1 MEDSGVV
8 DTTWKGGR
16 KVQGGGVLATAQL
29 VTGGAVVE
37 HDILATASLVMT
49 AASWCPGTWCP
60 REGRVGSV
68 WDVRRRRP
76 RSGRTVVLR
85 IGRGKLMAFD

>member
-16 KVQGGGVLATAQL
+16 KVRGGGVLATAQL

-37 HDILATASLVMT
+37 HGILAMASLVMI
-49 AASWCPGTWCP
+49 AVSWSPGT
-60 REGRVGSV
+60 
-68 WDVRRRRP
+68 
-76 RSGRTVVLR
+76 
-85 IGRGKLMAFD
+85 